1 MHDDRGGRP
10 SRRAFWVTAGV
21 GVLAAVLAVIALA
34 ALAAGGRLTSG
45 SRTDGPRPAT
55 AAIAGPGDS
64 SLGTATR
71 PTTTV
76 VPMAKS
82 APVRVQIPAIGVDSS
97 LMALGLTGDGSMQTP
112 PTGFPAGWY
121 TGGPTPGQLG
131 PAVIAGHVDWAG
143 RPGVFFRLRMLKPG
157 DPVGVTRADGTT
169 ANFRVTRVQEFSK
182 AAFPTGAVY
191 GNIDHAGLRLI
202 TCGGSFDQ
210 QAGSYRDDIVAFAEL
225 VPSPVTPGAAVHSP
239 AVRAAGPGGA

>member
-10 SRRAFWVTAGV
+10 SRCATWATAGV
-21 GVLAAVLAVIALA
+21 GVLAAVLAVVALA
-34 ALAAGGRLTSG
+34 VLAAGGHLTSG
-45 SRTDGPRPAT
+45 SRTDGPRLAPAG
-55 AAIAGPGDS
+55 IARPGDS
-64 SLGTATR
+64 SLGTVTR

-82 APVRVQIPAIGVDSS
+82 APVRVQIPALGVDSA

-157 DPVGVTRADGTT
+157 DPVGAPARTGR
-169 ANFRVTRVQEFSK
+169 R
-182 AAFPTGAVY
+182 PTSG
-191 GNIDHAGLRLI
+191 
-202 TCGGSFDQ
+202 
-210 QAGSYRDDIVAFAEL
+210 
-225 VPSPVTPGAAVHSP
+225 
-239 AVRAAGPGGA
+239 